1 MEAPPVDPARQDELA
16 ALVASVLL
24 ERYGVVFRDLAT
36 HERFTLPWRSVLR
49 ALRTMEAR
57 GDVRGGRF
65 VSGVVGEQYAL
76 IDAVEQLRR
85 TRNEPASGERVV
97 VSAVDPVNLTGTVV
111 PGPRVPAYPGH
122 SVVLIDGVPEEEAK
136 AAEAFAGADRR

>member
-1 MEAPPVDPARQDELA
+1 MRDEELA
-16 ALVASVLL
+16 SLVASVFL
-24 ERYGVVFRDLAT
+24 ERYGVVFRDLARQ
-36 HERFTLPWRSVLR
+36 ERFTVPWRSVLR

-65 VSGVVGEQYAL
+65 VAGVVGEQYAL

-85 TRNEPASGERVV
+85 TRNEPVSGERVV
-97 VSAVDPVNLTGTVV
+97 VSAVDPVNLTGTVL
-111 PGPRVPAYPGH
+111 PGPRVPAYSGR
-122 SVVLIDGVPEEEAK
+122 SLVLIDGVPEEEAK